1 MNERG
6 LRGRG
11 YDRPVEAG
19 AVALQDQQRMR
30 THVDQVSDDGGGGGG
45 GGVMRGFV
53 MIEGIVSE

>member
-45 GGVMRGFV
+45 GVMRGFG

>member
-45 GGVMRGFV
+45 GVMRGFV